1 MGAFCARGWNG
12 CLGMEMSG
20 FARTW
25 ILRQV
30 LLGCAATATHAAAG
44 VPEPYVVLPAKDTTS
59 HGFQGLNAGT
69 SVGFPVAYFHMHLPD
84 AGGSTLWRTD
94 GTAEGTHPATSKDF
108 AGRISGL
115 RVPASGGA
123 YFIAAD
129 ADGVS
134 QVHWTDGTGSAT
146 STRQVTVEPVGVYP
160 IVELIEDRPAFIRRT
175 ADGESLLRV
184 DDMQGGVSVV
194 LHVAVR
200 QDRWAEWVVGPSSGL
215 VLWLPR
221 EGSGGY
227 RVTHFRW
234 NGSPSVDL
242 PVPPPA
248 TVWDYPHAG
257 GAGNGVFCVKA
268 YASSAARLHCTDGTA
283 EGTIRPLP
291 PTLGTDVWIPDFV
304 RFTAFGDRLL
314 FVTHALS
321 GPYRPWITDG
331 TDQGTFAL
339 LDSGASTLEVCT
351 ADNDGELYFTALDGA
366 GSIGLWRTD
375 GTRPGTRKLAIVSG
389 ACNHRGVARALDGR
403 AYIAAGDSLVTSDG
417 TAVGTRAVTGAPP
430 LHVDSFETGYQAV
443 VMLGRWLV
451 FAAPDGHGGAAL
463 WRLDLD
469 PVFAGGFD

>member
-1 MGAFCARGWNG
+1 MER
-12 CLGMEMSG
+12 LQGMEMG
-20 FARTW
+20 RFARAW
-25 ILRQV
+25 ILRGV
-30 LLGCAATATHAAAG
+30 LLGCAVTATHVAAE
-44 VPEPYVVLPAKDTTS
+44 VPLPYLVLPAKDTTS
-59 HGFQGLNAGT
+59 PGFHGLHAGT
-69 SVGFPVAYFHMHLPD
+69 SVGFPVSYFQMHPPG
-84 AGGSTLWRTD
+84 AGGTTLWRTN
-94 GTAEGTHPATSKDF
+94 GTAEGTHPATSEAY
-108 AGRISGL
+108 AGRASGL
-115 RVPASGGA
+115 RVPANGGA
-123 YFIAAD
+123 YFNAAD
-129 ADGVS
+129 ANGVS
-134 QVHWTDGTGSAT
+134 QVHWTDGAGSAT
-146 STRQVTVEPVGVYP
+146 STRQVTMEPVGVYP

-175 ADGESLLRV
+175 ADGESLLKV

-194 LHVAVR
+194 MHVAAR

-227 RVTHFRW
+227 RVTHFGW
-234 NGSPSVDL
+234 NDSPALDL

-248 TVWDYPHAG
+248 SVWEYPHAG
-257 GAGNGVFCVKA
+257 GAGNGIFCVKA
-268 YASSAARLHCTDGTA
+268 YASSVARLHCTDGTA

-291 PTLGTDVWIPDFV
+291 PTLGSEVWIPDFV

-314 FVTHALS
+314 FVTHAMS

-339 LDSGASTLEVCT
+339 LDSGASTLDVCT
-351 ADNDGELYFTALDGA
+351 AENDGELYFTALDEA

-389 ACNHRGVARALDGR
+389 ECNYRGVARALDGR
-403 AYIAAGDSLVTSDG
+403 AYIAAGDTLYSSDG
-417 TAVGTRAVTGAPP
+417 TAVGTRAVPGAPP
-430 LHVDSFETGYQAV
+430 LHVASFETGSQAI

-451 FAAPDGHGGAAL
+451 FAAPEGRGGQAL